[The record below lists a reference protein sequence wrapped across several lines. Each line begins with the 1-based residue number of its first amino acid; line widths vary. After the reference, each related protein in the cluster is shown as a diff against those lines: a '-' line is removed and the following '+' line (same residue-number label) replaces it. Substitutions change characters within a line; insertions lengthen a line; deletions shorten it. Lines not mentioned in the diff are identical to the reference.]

1 MLNLILQRMVPMI
14 TAFVVMLNG
23 IGGVFGVVVV
33 PYNPERV
40 EVSLGSNVNSDI
52 DEVLEYYNAAVK
64 KTGFVLGKTATYYED
79 FDFADDDFGEFMQV
93 YINELNNQ
101 TVSVFAVPGTGSL
114 TEADVKSA
122 KMSSEDGKRTIIIK
136 VKDYSHTF
144 KDNNKNNPITNAF
157 GYTTDLEGYFESIGV
172 DFISGEMEFEYTDC
186 VISCVVDEN
195 SGKIIYGD
203 WDSTVTNVWSEVTF
217 SFYGET
223 FTVRNCSYTGK
234 SCVDI

>member
-114 TEADVKSA
+114 TEADVKKLKA
-122 KMSSEDGKRTIIIK
+122 RAEELEVQER
-136 VKDYSHTF
+136 V
-144 KDNNKNNPITNAF
+144 NA
-157 GYTTDLEGYFESIGV
+157 YKDLEETRNICRKYA
-172 DFISGEMEFEYTDC
+172 
-186 VISCVVDEN
+186 DEIR
-195 SGKIIYGD
+195 GL
-203 WDSTVTNVWSEVTF
+203 
-217 SFYGET
+217 GET
-223 FTVRNCSYTGK
+223 
-234 SCVDI
+234 